1 MIPPRTSDARP
12 YGCGVLCALS
22 FRNWE
27 CVEYLRRIYSG
38 YRNNDKHHPN
48 ANWPSAKTERCSPL
62 RVRDFLYN
70 VAVGAAIGRPVSMAE
85 FSLHPRSKQH
95 YNIAGTAQCAAPAM
109 LIIFSMLIY
118 GVRLATSSGSP
129 PPAGEPP
136 SPQGE
141 GKGQNR
147 FPSGRFFCAQC
158 FS

>member
-1 MIPPRTSDARP
+1 MPEDILLYDTAAD
-12 YGCGVLCALS
+12 
-22 FRNWE
+22 
-27 CVEYLRRIYSG
+27 
-38 YRNNDKHHPN
+38 
-48 ANWPSAKTERCSPL
+48 ERCSPL
-62 RVRDFLYN
+62 RVRDLIPLCHLEIGN
-70 VAVGAAIGRPVSMAE
+70 VTNTSAGYIRDTAITISTILMRIDRPVSMAE